1 MAVVDV
7 NEAKAQE
14 TVAELRSKG
23 VRSIAIKADI
33 TQAKECQRCA
43 SPPYSSVSHSGVLFV
58 HLSCNGLCHRQLQ
71 QIAVCPFLL
80 HLGCLNFTLNIAGWW
95 RLPSQIWVACTLPLT
110 TPA

>member
-43 SPPYSSVSHSGVLFV
+43 LRPITAALCFGVVRTCAVVFDVLHVGAALVPASPARPVAA
-58 HLSCNGLCHRQLQ
+58 
-71 QIAVCPFLL
+71 IAWNL
-80 HLGCLNFTLNIAGWW
+80 I
-95 RLPSQIWVACTLPLT
+95 CTV
-110 TPA
+110 